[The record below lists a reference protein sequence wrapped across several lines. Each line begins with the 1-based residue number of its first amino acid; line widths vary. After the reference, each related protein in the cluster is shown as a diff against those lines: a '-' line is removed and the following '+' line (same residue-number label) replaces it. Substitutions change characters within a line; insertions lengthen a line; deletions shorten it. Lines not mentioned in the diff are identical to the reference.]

1 MAREKLE
8 EPHPV
13 DIHVG
18 RRVQEKRLGLG
29 LTQSAL
35 ARALGVS
42 FQQVQKYEKGTNRVS
57 ASKLFEMADFM
68 KVEIPYFFS
77 GFRVAQAGVGEEEA
91 PAFDHEPRMTKHS
104 VEIARLAPHLPLRN
118 QKLILDMMREML
130 GLETTEICA
139 ELGIT
144 PNNCH
149 VTLHRART
157 GLRACLEG
165 HWFTPGARPSC

>member
-77 GFRVAQAGVGEEEA
+77 GFRAAQAGVGEEEA
-91 PAFDHEPRMTKHS
+91 AAFDHEPRMTKHS

-118 QKLILDMMREML
+118 QKLILDMIREML
-130 GLETTEICA
+130 GDAA
-139 ELGIT
+139 EK
-144 PNNCH
+144 
-149 VTLHRART
+149 
-157 GLRACLEG
+157 
-165 HWFTPGARPSC
+165 PS